1 MRRRK
6 AYNMKKIFSVLLAF
20 LLISATFA
28 VFASAEGEDTS
39 ALTTGASGQGDL
51 PFELV
56 PPAYVSAKWAEGGD
70 SPTTT
75 SLSYSL
81 SNEMTTFFKDMENAH
96 LDGTIDQFMENIG
109 CDDIWMTVQ
118 VDWALDDVDD
128 PVSGWHYTEYW
139 DGDEYFGL
147 GRDSEGNSRWSEW
160 DVVDGGLNNATETVQ
175 EIWITRGLPN
185 DDRWNGNPDTKTP
198 GVKDQLNPNQ
208 YVYDEENE
216 ELRIDY
222 TEHTFYFRARFVV
235 TVRNEDDEVIDK
247 YYFSDWSNVASVG
260 KDAEK
265 IEPLTEK
272 DLKAPEITDLRMTDE
287 EFNGCPVVAYTLTV
301 PDELAENATKL
312 TAAGGRIYIET
323 EARVKGD
330 SEWIQMQNAEST
342 VKAGEMGCPLLT
354 LVSDEHPTID
364 KDTEIELR
372 CRYICGQTGLDDIYS
387 DYSEVITFKTD
398 EFGGGD
404 DTAEDIAPVDTE
416 PVKDGEKTEDKC
428 PICHFCPRPLGLC
441 IFIWIAIIAVVIV
454 VVIIVMK
461 ATKKKKN

>member
-1 MRRRK
+1 
-6 AYNMKKIFSVLLAF
+6 MKKIISI
-20 LLISATFA
+20 LITALMLVACFATF
-28 VFASAEGEDTS
+28 VSAEDDDT
-39 ALTTGASGQGDL
+39 AVLTIGASGQGDL

-75 SLSYSL
+75 ILSYSL

-96 LDGTIDQFMENIG
+96 FDETIDQFMDNIG
-109 CDDIWMTVQ
+109 CDDIWMNVQ

-147 GRDSEGNSRWSEW
+147 GRDSEGNSRWSDW

-175 EIWITRGLPN
+175 EIWITRGVPN
-185 DDRWNGNPDTKTP
+185 GDRWNGNPDTKTP
-198 GVKDQLNPNQ
+198 GVKDQLNPGQ
-208 YVYDEENE
+208 YTYDEENE
-216 ELRIDY
+216 ELYIDY

-235 TVRNEDDEVIDK
+235 TVRNEGDEVSDK

-260 KDAEK
+260 KDAETF
-265 IEPLTEK
+265 EPLTED

-287 EFNGCPVVAYTLTV
+287 EFNDCPVVAYTLTV

-312 TAAGGRIYIET
+312 ASAGGGIVVET

-330 SEWIQMQNAEST
+330 SEWVLMGNADWII
-342 VKAGEMGCPLLT
+342 KAGEMTCALVT
-354 LVSDEHPTID
+354 LVNDEHPTID
-364 KDTEIELR
+364 KDTDIELR
-372 CRYICGQTGLDDIYS
+372 CRYRCSQAGLDDIYS
-387 DYSEVITFKTD
+387 GYSEVITFKTD

-404 DTAEDIAPVDTE
+404 DTAEDIAPVPDETE
-416 PVKDGEKTEDKC
+416 PVKQDVKEEEEDEDKC

-441 IFIWIAIIAVVIV
+441 IFIWIAIIVVVIV
-454 VVIIVMK
+454 VVIVVIKV
-461 ATKKKKN
+461 AKKSKK